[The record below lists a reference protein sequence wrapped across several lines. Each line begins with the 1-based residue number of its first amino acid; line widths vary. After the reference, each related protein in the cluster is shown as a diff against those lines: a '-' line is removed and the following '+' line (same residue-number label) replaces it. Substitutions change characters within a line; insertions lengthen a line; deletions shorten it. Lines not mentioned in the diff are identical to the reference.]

1 MPCAKPSKNKN
12 QWRIFATMETYL
24 VTALNLCIRCPSHDR
39 LHSRSSSRG
48 GQVRLGDVCERQE
61 YERDY
66 APRDETRVTVSWIR
80 GEGVCDGPWESELPV
95 GD

>member
-1 MPCAKPSKNKN
+1 MPQP
-12 QWRIFATMETYL
+12 WP
-24 VTALNLCIRCPSHDR
+24 TAFQVKQK
-39 LHSRSSSRG
+39 G

-66 APRDETRVTVSWIR
+66 APRDEARVTVSWIR